1 MAVIRFFAT
10 NGHRQTKSSAPIDYL
25 LGIYSALTPQ
35 QKNERSTIADA
46 IRVARDKNDAPLVHR
61 LNQQLRLIH
70 GVQRTPPPE
79 LLAGNPR
86 DITYAIEISP
96 HKYKY
101 TSGVI
106 AHAIEDNQ
114 TLSSNP
120 DIAQEFR
127 ALMEELVFA
136 GLPIEDRMILWVQHT
151 HEQNLENHFLIPR
164 INLRTGKYFNPHPPG
179 AEGDFNAIR
188 DYLNLKHNLARP
200 DDPQRQRLT
209 GTIPRY
215 SKNAD
220 LIAALSDAVQLR
232 VTQGQLCN
240 RQAVIDWLEQPQTR
254 QMYGISEVEAKKD
267 YIRIVP
273 EGKIKAFRLKGP
285 LFSRAFTS
293 IDVVRPTLT
302 ITTPPQPSLDALWQQ
317 IEERIAKR
325 RAFNQSRYN
334 VTETLHPMP
343 SPRPVRRP
351 TGMAAVITQR
361 HRKQPTNALFWQQQ
375 MQLYAGYT
383 LTPIN
388 PEGTLTVDTEK
399 ALIQL
404 LMKILSAILAL
415 LGVNHEFRETIIRV
429 AQFYQH
435 RADELDSNTQ
445 GAGSIAACH
454 TAADNERP
462 SGLADHG
469 AAFEHAYQRQQRL
482 CRELHS
488 SDERFARTVAGA
500 GSDLERLRREYAE
513 VGEIATRGLRIIMD
527 NPILAA
533 KRIARFRMRP
543 GAYAL
548 KSQHEHSGQRTARHE
563 MDSDLSL

>member
-35 QKNERSTIADA
+35 QKNERSTITDA

-70 GVQRTPPPE
+70 GVRRTPPPE

-86 DITYAIEISP
+86 DIAYAIEISP

-293 IDVVRPTLT
+293 ID
-302 ITTPPQPSLDALWQQ
+302 A
-317 IEERIAKR
+317 
-325 RAFNQSRYN
+325 
-334 VTETLHPMP
+334 
-343 SPRPVRRP
+343 VRR
-351 TGMAAVITQR
+351 
-361 HRKQPTNALFWQQQ
+361 K
-375 MQLYAGYT
+375 
-383 LTPIN
+383 
-388 PEGTLTVDTEK
+388 
-399 ALIQL
+399 
-404 LMKILSAILAL
+404 
-415 LGVNHEFRETIIRV
+415 
-429 AQFYQH
+429 
-435 RADELDSNTQ
+435 
-445 GAGSIAACH
+445 
-454 TAADNERP
+454 RP
-462 SGLADHG
+462 
-469 AAFEHAYQRQQRL
+469 
-482 CRELHS
+482 
-488 SDERFARTVAGA
+488 
-500 GSDLERLRREYAE
+500 
-513 VGEIATRGLRIIMD
+513 
-527 NPILAA
+527 
-533 KRIARFRMRP
+533 
-543 GAYAL
+543 
-548 KSQHEHSGQRTARHE
+548 
-563 MDSDLSL
+563 

>member
-114 TLSSNP
+114 ALSSNP

-293 IDVVRPTLT
+293 IDAVRPTLT

-351 TGMAAVITQR
+351 TGMTAVIIR
-361 HRKQPTNALFWQQQ
+361 GDRKQPTNALFWQQQ

-383 LTPIN
+383 LTPVN
-388 PEGTLTVDTEK
+388 PEGTLTVDTER

-404 LMKILSAILAL
+404 LMKIVSAILAL
-415 LGVNHEFRETIIRV
+415 
-429 AQFYQH
+429 
-435 RADELDSNTQ
+435 
-445 GAGSIAACH
+445 
-454 TAADNERP
+454 
-462 SGLADHG
+462 
-469 AAFEHAYQRQQRL
+469 
-482 CRELHS
+482 
-488 SDERFARTVAGA
+488 
-500 GSDLERLRREYAE
+500 
-513 VGEIATRGLRIIMD
+513 
-527 NPILAA
+527 
-533 KRIARFRMRP
+533 
-543 GAYAL
+543 
-548 KSQHEHSGQRTARHE
+548 
-563 MDSDLSL
+563 